1 VAHPSQRHV
10 VEFAPISESSFQ
22 RMWKEHFSHVKIRR
36 CLPFAK
42 CTECDGKSDTVYVRT
57 TYYNLNKYFA
67 YYFLC
72 VSFYY
77 FFVEFRRR
85 IKELRVAHNKLEEAK
100 TQRLYDEHLRMV
112 RYERD
117 VYYSLKMRAFNDR
130 QCKEI
135 LSITIDGNKLYIYI

>member
-1 VAHPSQRHV
+1 MVRV
-10 VEFAPISESSFQ
+10 T
-22 RMWKEHFSHVKIRR
+22 
-36 CLPFAK
+36 L
-42 CTECDGKSDTVYVRT
+42 CTCVLYVL
-57 TYYNLNKYFA
+57 YNLNKYFA
-67 YYFLC
+67 YYFFLC

-100 TQRLYDEHLRMV
+100 TQHLYDEHLLMV

-135 LSITIDGNKLYIYI
+135 LSITIDGNKL